1 MQNLGIVHIVII
13 NETDIYL
20 RKSSLSSC
28 YRYYWH
34 CLQVIFHRSN
44 NRVIR
49 ISRRY
54 IRIYAVTIYIILRY
68 INHVRIS
75 D

>member
-20 RKSSLSSC
+20 HKSSLASC

-34 CLQVIFHRSN
+34 RLQVNFHRSN

-49 ISRRY
+49 LSRRY
-54 IRIYAVTIYIILRY
+54 IRI
-68 INHVRIS
+68 
-75 D
+75 